1 MIQYKEERLEAE
13 EYIEFLKRTDL
24 GLQYPKEPVT
34 NQEKPHPDTDYPEE
48 TFLVGGW
55 WSIIPRLLL
64 SGPNLHES

>member
-34 NQEKPHPDTDYPEE
+34 NQEKPHPDNDYPDEA
-48 TFLVGGW
+48 FLVGGW
-55 WSIIPRLLL
+55 
-64 SGPNLHES
+64 